1 MELTMFERL
10 LQLPLFQGMTKKE
23 IADVIEHVRLD
34 FVKYEAGEE
43 IVMQDD
49 PCKSLIYIINGEM
62 STDYIDVKHKFS
74 LTEDIPNIGVI
85 EPYNMFGM
93 MPRYSRTY
101 IFKTAGTTLAI
112 DKQMLLNHLMSS
124 SIVRINMMNITC
136 NRYHQVLKLMNDF
149 PGNTVGEKITKFV
162 LSYSSV
168 PKGGKELHMKMTDL
182 ADIVHETRL
191 NVSKALNAM
200 QDAGLLELQRN
211 KFTIF
216 DIAKLYNRI

>member
-1 MELTMFERL
+1 MFERL

-34 FVKYEAGEE
+34 FVKYETGEE

-49 PCKSLIYIINGEM
+49 PCKSLIYIING
-62 STDYIDVKHKFS
+62 KFS

-149 PGNTVGEKITKFV
+149 PDNTVGEKITKFV